1 MLIFINGKND
11 ILKQKLLNNFKNNE
25 KVKILEYNNL
35 YDKIF
40 KILRHSKEKD
50 KIIIIKNSLD
60 KDFEY
65 MKIKFNLGYITN
77 KNFELFEKYYN
88 YYNNELKMDYN
99 NIKYITVTSINNL
112 DMNISN
118 INTRIKNHINSYKKT
133 DNNRN
138 KKQKIDYDQAKWL
151 TGC

>member
-1 MLIFINGKND
+1 MLIFINGKNE

-40 KILRHSKEKD
+40 KILRLSKKKD

-88 YYNNELKMDYN
+88 YYNSELKIDYN
-99 NIKYITVTSINNL
+99 DIKYITVTSINNL

-118 INTRIKNHINSYKKT
+118 INTRIKNHINSHKKT

-138 KKQKIDYDQAKWL
+138 KKQKTDYDQAKLL

>member
-1 MLIFINGKND
+1 MLIFINGKNE
-11 ILKQKLLNNFKNNE
+11 ILKQKLLNNLKNNE

-40 KILRHSKEKD
+40 KILRLSKEKD

-60 KDFEY
+60 KDLEY
-65 MKIKFNLGYITN
+65 MKMKFNLGYITN
-77 KNFELFEKYYN
+77 ENVELFEKYYI
-88 YYNNELKMDYN
+88 YYNKELKMDYN
-99 NIKYITVTSINNL
+99 DIKYITVTSRNNL
-112 DMNISN
+112 DMSISN
-118 INTRIKNHINSYKKT
+118 INSYIKNHINSHKKT

-138 KKQKIDYDQAKWL
+138 KKQKTDYDQAKWL